1 MNYSERKNIEIGGWN
16 KEEFM
21 EWVRETFDVP
31 GPAQR
36 LMENIL
42 DFVEKLPEEEHY
54 SALTDLLSGTIGLT
68 DSEIRQ
74 ISL

>member
-1 MNYSERKNIEIGGWN
+1 MS

-21 EWVRETFDVP
+21 EWVRKTFDVP

-54 SALTDLLSGTIGLT
+54 SALTDLLSGAIGLA